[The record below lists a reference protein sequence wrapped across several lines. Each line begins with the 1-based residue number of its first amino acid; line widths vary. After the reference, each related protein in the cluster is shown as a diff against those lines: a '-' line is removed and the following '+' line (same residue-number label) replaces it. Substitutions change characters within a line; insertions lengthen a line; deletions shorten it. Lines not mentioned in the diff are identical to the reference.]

1 MELVSAHRD
10 GLSEL
15 DSVDVS
21 RGSKEGEH
29 QQKATH
35 GEDIKDEQGGEA
47 QLVQEEER
55 EKGRVEFAVYLN
67 YLTTAYRGL
76 LVPFILLA
84 QILFQG
90 LQIASNYWMACATPP
105 AKDAP
110 SPISSTVLIVVYVGL
125 ALGSSICVLLRALLV
140 ATTGLKSA
148 TFLFNKMHACIFR
161 APLTYFDSTPSGR
174 ILNRV
179 SDRWLMARELA

>member
-1 MELVSAHRD
+1 MELVGAHRD
-10 GLSEL
+10 GLSAI
-15 DSVDVS
+15 DSANVS
-21 RGSKEGEH
+21 RGRKEGEH

-35 GEDIKDEQGGEA
+35 GDDIKDDQGGEA

-55 EKGRVEFAVYLN
+55 EKGRVEFSVYWN

-90 LQIASNYWMACATPP
+90 LQIASNYWMAWATPP

-125 ALGSSICVLLRALLV
+125 ALGSSLCVLLRALLV
-140 ATTGLKSA
+140 ATVGFKSA
-148 TFLFNKMHACIFR
+148 TFLFNRMHASIFR
-161 APLTYFDSTPSGR
+161 APMTFFDSTPSGR

-179 SDRWLMARELA
+179 SGRRPMARELS